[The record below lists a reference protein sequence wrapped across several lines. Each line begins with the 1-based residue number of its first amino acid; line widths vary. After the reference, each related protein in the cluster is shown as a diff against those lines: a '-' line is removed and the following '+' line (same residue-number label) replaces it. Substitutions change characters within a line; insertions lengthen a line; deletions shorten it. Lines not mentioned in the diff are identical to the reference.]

1 MRRKTSKNRRK
12 STSARRT
19 TKKVKSRRRSSR
31 TMSKKTSRRSSVKR
45 GFGKIGSSLKSGM
58 LGEAIKGAGA
68 ARLSH
73 VVTDRVP
80 QAQQYAPIIAVG
92 AGFAAGG
99 IIGGIAAAFTEGIIG
114 SGILGGSTQTGGQML

>member
-1 MRRKTSKNRRK
+1 MVFKKKSKRK
-12 STSARRT
+12 SYKPKRKA
-19 TKKVKSRRRSSR
+19 KVKSKRSSKKS
-31 TMSKKTSRRSSVKR
+31 MNKKTSRRSSVKR

-80 QAQQYAPIIAVG
+80 QAQQYAPMIAVG

-99 IIGGIAAAFTEGIIG
+99 IVGGIAAAFTEGVIG
-114 SGILGGSTQTGGQML
+114 SGILGGTQHTGGQML